1 MENSSGNLEQWTVSQ
16 FMLKQYG
23 DFKESREVLKEIGV
37 HSTSSSQLA
46 CLVELPLCSL
56 FSCLQLIDG
65 WIRDGVYDFAELPF
79 GLKTK
84 LSSQDLLSIQQIPCK
99 SKGRKKRSRVEKEPL
114 ICIESHQLSTA
125 LSIWTLSPFPNTP
138 PTMSR

>member
-1 MENSSGNLEQWTVSQ
+1 MENSSGDLEQWTVSQ

-23 DFKESREVLKEIGV
+23 GCKESREVLKEIGV

-65 WIRDGVYDFAELPF
+65 WIRDGVYDFAVLPF

-99 SKGRKKRSRVEKEPL
+99 WKGREKSSRVEKELL

-125 LSIWTLSPFPNTP
+125 LSIQTLSPFPNTP
-138 PTMSR
+138 PMSR